1 MRFRLLGGGKTDRA
15 CYNRLTWP
23 PVMPKR
29 FNLAQA
35 QSLLPEVDR
44 LLRDAIAAKSAYDEV
59 EQSIQSFAERV
70 MMSGGIAVKREDVL
84 GRRSLRDSSAAR
96 LRSAIEQVQEL
107 GCVVKDL
114 DMGLVDFPTTFR
126 GEEVYLCWKMGEPDI
141 TFWHRV
147 DEGFPGRKAIDQDF
161 RDHHHGDRAQ

>member
-1 MRFRLLGGGKTDRA
+1 
-15 CYNRLTWP
+15 
-23 PVMPKR
+23 MPKR

-59 EQSIQSFAERV
+59 ERSIQSFAERV

-107 GCVVKDL
+107 GCIVKDL
-114 DMGLVDFPTTFR
+114 DTGLVDFPTTFR
-126 GEEVYLCWKMGEPDI
+126 GEEVYLCWKMDEPAI
-141 TFWHRV
+141 EFWHGV
-147 DEGFPGRKAIDQDF
+147 EEGFAGRKQIDQEF
-161 RDHHHGDRAQ
+161 RDNHRGDPLT